1 MMKRVSS
8 ALFIVL
14 LMVAWI
20 ILPSTII
27 PSSYSKVFDINSP
40 DNKYKVIVYHGGII
54 SPMSLYKYLKDEDY
68 FFIVYNASGEVV
80 FKPSPYYSTSNMR
93 AYDGIEF
100 QYGDSHS
107 LLYPGPEGYESYEFT
122 K

>member
-1 MMKRVSS
+1 MMKRVSRV
-8 ALFIVL
+8 LFVVI

-27 PSSYSKVFDINSP
+27 PSSYTKVFELNSP

-68 FFIVYNASGEVV
+68 FFIIYNASGEVV
-80 FKPSPYYSTSNMR
+80 FKPLPYYGTSNMG

-107 LLYPGPEGYESYEFT
+107 LLYPRPEGYDSYEFT